1 MKKNLINE
9 DIHKMMGL
17 IGYNRGKTLT
27 ENLMEQASD
36 ARSGSAGVR
45 RKWTGKDVGKKALYV
60 SGVGIP
66 IAAAWDVWDVVKD
79 TWGSKD
85 KSTRLSASLNK
96 DSWSVIEKA
105 IKETSYKAGEDI
117 GNKLT
122 VISASEAKEF
132 ANNLYDAMDGVFFGA
147 GTYEDDIRD
156 VFDNLGSM
164 LDVSRV
170 AYEYGTRDG
179 DTLDVKLDDELSAS
193 DYSKVVAN
201 PMRKKPLVV
210 FNGKLYP
217 TLESLLVDIAKEGES
232 EEEGPTNVA
241 VKEAFKRYPCVVV
254 EIDNAVKVTHP
265 YKGND
270 DQVFITNENG
280 DIMLVNTSGKYVAK
294 VGGEKS
300 SGTIECPDDF
310 TMDSE
315 ADLTLSESYI
325 FEQSFGGV
333 KLNPTK
339 VKDSSGAEAQKD
351 GAEAQKDGGESK
363 PRRVEVTYNDITS
376 CKGEVKKGDR
386 GQTVKEIQTNLNRS
400 SKVNPKLKVDGIFG
414 AKTEAAIKQAGGDR
428 VFNCDVAKLLNSE
441 KPEPSVAGE
450 EVTKQEEKAIEVEV
464 NQIKTP
470 TEAEEAME
478 DTKEEIK
485 TLKQQK
491 KDIRKQKRGLKK
503 IQKMCKRFPNLEACK
518 DTQSLQEWYR
528 R

>member
-27 ENLMEQASD
+27 ENKEHSTPEQLNEIFPALVKIGTLGYGLYKAWEWGVD
-36 ARSGSAGVR
+36 AWGSKNVSAQITSALDQKTWPKIDQAIR
-45 RKWTGKDVGKKALYV
+45 TTEKKTGKDIEKEFDMISANEANQMALE
-60 SGVGIP
+60 
-66 IAAAWDVWDVVKD
+66 
-79 TWGSKD
+79 
-85 KSTRLSASLNK
+85 LNK
-96 DSWSVIEKA
+96 AFDSTFGTDEDVI
-105 IKETSYKAGEDI
+105 G
-117 GNKLT
+117 
-122 VISASEAKEF
+122 
-132 ANNLYDAMDGVFFGA
+132 
-147 GTYEDDIRD
+147 D
-156 VFDNLGSM
+156 VFANLGSFM
-164 LDVSRV
+164 DLARLSYVYGERV
-170 AYEYGTRDG
+170 DGDLAYE
-179 DTLDVKLDDELSAS
+179 LDDELSQS
-193 DYSKVVAN
+193 DFKTYVGNNMK
-201 PMRKKPLVV
+201 RKPLAV
-210 FNGKLYP
+210 FNGKSYS

-310 TMDSE
+310 TLDSE
-315 ADLTLSESYI
+315 TDLTLSESYI

-351 GAEAQKDGGESK
+351 GGETK
-363 PRRVEVTYNDITS
+363 PRRVEVTYNDITD

-450 EVTKQEEKAIEVEV
+450 EVTKQEENELDKVTIEKEKVEPETLKDQIADLEQAIS
-464 NQIKTP
+464 QQP
-470 TEAEEAME
+470 
-478 DTKEEIK
+478 TKEACK
-485 TLKQQK
+485 TL
-491 KDIRKQKRGLKK
+491 IATAAAGLKK
-503 IQKMCKRFPNLEACK
+503 GVKLNN
-518 DTQSLQEWYR
+518 TSSLKQCYNSYNFGFGKGSMKVKKSYGIKGKGN
-528 R
+528 